1 MACVDVDMS
10 YESGFEEDDAFDN
23 SDYEENVAPPK
34 KGSKPVAKKAGKQSK
49 ALTAVLSPNKNIDN
63 IPMPADG
70 SKKTVEQMYQKKTQL
85 EHILIRPDTYIGSV
99 EPLTQPMFVLD
110 AGYDGPDTSYGLAV
124 IRAQVLCRI
133 RDDRVFYADPPPR
146 RSGAKGRA
154 RRHGRR
160 LKCSDRRT
168 QRNPDAT
175 LNLTDPRYGK
185 IAVAA

>member
-110 AGYDGPDTSYGLAV
+110 ANSSKIVNRQITYTPGL
-124 IRAQVLCRI
+124 
-133 RDDRVFYADPPPR
+133 Y
-146 RSGAKGRA
+146 
-154 RRHGRR
+154 
-160 LKCSDRRT
+160 
-168 QRNPDAT
+168 
-175 LNLTDPRYGK
+175 K
-185 IAVAA
+185 IFDESK